1 MSHNPGF
8 MEQLPEIYRRT
19 VWSITANQMY
29 LWVDRVKAANQDATP
44 DERAEWKRLCDAQ
57 DGLIKAMVIH
67 QEAGGA
73 RATWGFYY
81 GLLGYCDD
89 HLTEVE
95 KNTLVTETI

>member
-19 VWSITANQMY
+19 VLSMAVNQVHVWKGKV
-29 LWVDRVKAANQDATP
+29 LAADKSATPDDRVK
-44 DERAEWKRLCDAQ
+44 WKEMCDAQ
-57 DGLIKAMVIH
+57 DGLIKAMVIL
-67 QEAGGA
+67 QQSGGQA
-73 RATWGFYY
+73 ATWGFYY
-81 GLLGYCDD
+81 QLLGCSDE